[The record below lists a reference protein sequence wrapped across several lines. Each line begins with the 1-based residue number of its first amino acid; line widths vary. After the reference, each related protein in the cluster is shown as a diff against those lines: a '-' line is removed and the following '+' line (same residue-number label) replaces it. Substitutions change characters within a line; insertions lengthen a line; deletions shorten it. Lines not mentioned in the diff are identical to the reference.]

1 MERAGSAYTNKK
13 LKIMNKNKNFFAV
26 ALVLATSF
34 IASPLKAQVTIGA
47 QVPPHSTL
55 EVVKVPAGNTTPDGI
70 MAPQISGADLKT
82 ADAKY
87 GTAENSALVYALS
100 ASPDAGVAGA
110 KTANVTKAGYYYYD
124 GANNV
129 WVAVGG
135 GSAAA
140 DASWFYMP
148 SFNLPVT
155 AVGTGLTYNLY
166 DEYQRQFTKSGNT
179 QFVSSNAAA
188 ATATEQ
194 PTVYTATQLDYFV
207 TSYPTD
213 VIKINSIS
221 STGIMNYDVLTTN
234 IPEGSFIN
242 VVFKVK

>member
-1 MERAGSAYTNKK
+1 
-13 LKIMNKNKNFFAV
+13 MNKNKNFFAV
-26 ALVLATSF
+26 ALILAAAF
-34 IASPLKAQVTIGA
+34 FASPLKAQVTIGA
-47 QVPPHSTL
+47 QTPPHSTL
-55 EVVKVPAGNTTPDGI
+55 EVVKLTGATTPDGI
-70 MAPQISGADLKT
+70 MAPQISGADLKA

-87 GTAENSALVYALS
+87 GAAQNSALVYALS

-124 GANNV
+124 GVNNV

-135 GSAAA
+135 GTG

-155 AVGTGLTYNLY
+155 ATGNGLLFDLY
-166 DEYQRQFTKSGNT
+166 AEYKKQFTKAGNT
-179 QFVSSNAAA
+179 QFVSSNAALT
-188 ATATEQ
+188 TATEQ
-194 PTVYTATQLDYFV
+194 QTVYTATQLDYSV
-207 TSYPTD
+207 TAYPTG

-221 STGIMNYDVLTTN
+221 ATGVMNYDVLTTN

-242 VVFKVK
+242 VVFVVK